1 MVRIEDY
8 TPIVGST
15 EIDSIRELAEHVKGA
30 KVVHINATPFG
41 GGVAEILNCIVP
53 LAKSVGIDAIWQ
65 TMKGETDFFLTTKKI
80 HNALQGDNA
89 VELTEDMMRV
99 YRGTNRSNAS
109 QLDLDGEVVVI
120 HDPQPLPLIEGGR
133 DGKWVW
139 RCHIDTSSPNK
150 KVWSLINGYIKKYDA
165 VIFSLERYVPRDL
178 SKMRVLID
186 YPTID
191 PLSAKN
197 APLST
202 GEIQKVLDRYDVD
215 PDRPIVGQV
224 ARFDPWKNPLG
235 AIDVYRRVK
244 EKIPN
249 LQLLMIGS
257 FANDDLDGVEWHKK
271 AVKYAGGDRDVH
283 ILTNLDGVLHK
294 EVNAF
299 QRSLSVALQLSIREG
314 FGLTVTEALW
324 KGVPVVG
331 TKAGGI
337 TLQVIDGVTGYLVE
351 SLEKAAESAELL
363 IRRPWLARE
372 LGHAGIQ
379 HVRLNFLIT
388 KGLKNY
394 LRMHIELVGK

>member
-1 MVRIEDY
+1 LR
-8 TPIVGST
+8 
-15 EIDSIRELAEHVKGA
+15 
-30 KVVHINATPFG
+30 
-41 GGVAEILNCIVP
+41 
-53 LAKSVGIDAIWQ
+53 
-65 TMKGETDFFLTTKKI
+65 
-80 HNALQGDNA
+80 
-89 VELTEDMMRV
+89 
-99 YRGTNRSNAS
+99 
-109 QLDLDGEVVVI
+109 
-120 HDPQPLPLIEGGR
+120 EGGR
-133 DGKWVW
+133 EGKWVW
-139 RCHIDTSSPNK
+139 RCHIDTSSPNT

-271 AVKYAGGDRDVH
+271 AVKYAGSDRDVH
-283 ILTNLDGVLHK
+283 ILTNLDGVLNK

-351 SLEKAAESAELL
+351 SLEKAAESTELL

-372 LGHAGIQ
+372 LGHAGMQ